1 MRQRYTQVAAA
12 LHWVMALIIM
22 ANLAGGFVLDTLRAS
37 SDPEFK
43 ALARTFIFIHKALGI
58 SVIVLTLVR
67 IGWRL
72 GHMPPQLPA
81 HMTPLER
88 RLSGAVHLGFYALML
103 ALPLTGWA
111 MSSARVNAGPV
122 SMFGLFDVPP
132 LPVPGVFGGVFGQGH
147 ELLGWVMLAMLALHV
162 LAVEKH
168 QVLDRDD
175 LIGRML
181 PWRR

>member
-1 MRQRYTQVAAA
+1 MRQRYTRVAAA
-12 LHWVMALIIM
+12 LHWVMALIIIG
-22 ANLAGGFVLDTLRAS
+22 NLAGGLLQETLRAS
-37 SDPEFK
+37 ADPEFK
-43 ALARTFIFIHKALGI
+43 ALARTVLGIHKALGI
-58 SVIVLTLVR
+58 SVLALTLVR

-72 GHMPPQLPA
+72 GHAPPLLPA
-81 HMTPLER
+81 HMTPLEG
-88 RLSGAVHLGFYALML
+88 RLSGAMHFGFYALML

-132 LPVPGVFGGVFGQGH
+132 LPVLSAFGGMFGQGH

-162 LAVEKH
+162 LAVVKH

-175 LIGRML
+175 LIGRKL